1 MGLGERCGAL
11 LEDGGGLL
19 RLAPTWVPRSFCV
32 PGRRIKLHPDDYY
45 ALGAE
50 RGGIDERWLA
60 STVRADNGPLT
71 GPDEG
76 LSMVV
81 APGGDRLSLE
91 EAVETLGADL
101 VGDRLWAEHRGW
113 PMYAKFFDNQGPLPY
128 HVHHREEHA
137 RLVGRQPKP
146 EAYYFPPQLNNHG
159 GDLPVSYLGLRPDVG
174 RDEFRDRIERFGRG
188 DNHITE
194 LSTAFRLRPGTGW
207 DIPAGV
213 LHAPGSLCTYEP
225 QQASDVFAMCECV
238 NNGRAVPEEL
248 LWKDV
253 PAERRGDADFIV
265 ELVDWDANV
274 DPDFAGN
281 RFMEPI
287 PVHADHGAADRGY
300 QERWI
305 VYRSHAFSAKELTVE
320 PGRTVTV
327 RDAAAYGLVVVQ
339 GHGSYGGLAVET
351 PALIRYGQLTNDEL
365 FVSAGAAAD
374 GVQVVNASDRDPLVV
389 LQHFGPGNPDVPAM
403 AEVAG

>member
-1 MGLGERCGAL
+1 MGTGERAAAL

-71 GPDEG
+71 GALEG
-76 LSMVV
+76 LSQIVE
-81 APGGDRLSLE
+81 GDRAALTLAD
-91 EAVETLGADL
+91 AVEALGAEL
-101 VGDRLWAEHRGW
+101 VGQRIWDEHGGW

-146 EAYYFPPQLNNHG
+146 EAYYFPPQMNNHG
-159 GDLPVSYLGLRPDVG
+159 GDLPVSYLGLRPDVEPG
-174 RDEFRDRIERFGRG
+174 ELRDRIAGFGRG
-188 DNHITE
+188 DNRITE
-194 LSTAFRLRPGTGW
+194 LSTAYRLTPGTGW

-253 PAERRGDADFIV
+253 PEDRRGDVDFIV
-265 ELVDWDANV
+265 ELIDWDTNA
-274 DPDFAGN
+274 DPDFARH
-281 RFMEPI
+281 RFMAPR
-287 PVHADHGAADRGY
+287 PVHEPAAATDLGA
-300 QERWI
+300 QEHWI
-305 VYRSHAFSAKELTVE
+305 VYRSDAFSAKELTVA
-320 PGRTVTV
+320 PGAAVTVT
-327 RDAAAYGLVVVQ
+327 DAGAYGLIVVQ
-339 GHGSYGGLAVET
+339 GHGTYGGHTVESPT
-351 PALIRYGQLTNDEL
+351 LIRHGQLTNDEL
-365 FVSAGAAAD
+365 FVSPSAAAG
-374 GVQVVNASDRDPLVV
+374 GVCVVNASDREPLVV
-389 LQHFGPGNPDVPAM
+389 LQHFGPANPEVPNP
-403 AEVAG
+403 